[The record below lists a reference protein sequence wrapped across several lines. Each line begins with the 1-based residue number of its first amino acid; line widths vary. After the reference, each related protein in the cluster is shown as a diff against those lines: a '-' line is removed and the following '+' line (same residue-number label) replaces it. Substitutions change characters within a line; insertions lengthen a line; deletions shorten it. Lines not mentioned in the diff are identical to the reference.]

1 MKFYRLILACF
12 CLFFCGCGPYYH
24 DYSEKSGFEQTEVD
38 SMMLENLEV
47 LGQVWG
53 YVKYHH
59 PIFTDNHYDPD
70 AELFELLPRIAKA
83 TSTERNRILSAW
95 IAHFGSY
102 DTTPERYESI
112 ASDPKRIEF
121 HTDISWIRDTE
132 RLGKDLSAH
141 LIRLRVADRKWN
153 YYALQWM
160 REGWAHNPQ
169 FHNEKGYPNIE
180 SPDYGYRLL
189 AVFRFWNMVEYFFP
203 TKYLIDKNWNDVLK
217 EYILRMAAPEDGD
230 YRKEAWRFPW
240 MSVLSKIALSCFLP
254 ILSRYSGVSGRFRFA
269 PATKLSRSAENR
281 SRII

>member
-153 YYALQWM
+153 
-160 REGWAHNPQ
+160 GCV
-169 FHNEKGYPNIE
+169 KG
-180 SPDYGYRLL
+180 GH
-189 AVFRFWNMVEYFFP
+189 
-203 TKYLIDKNWNDVLK
+203 T
-217 EYILRMAAPEDGD
+217 ILNFIT
-230 YRKEAWRFPW
+230 RKD
-240 MSVLSKIALSCFLP
+240 I
-254 ILSRYSGVSGRFRFA
+254 
-269 PATKLSRSAENR
+269 
-281 SRII
+281 RI